1 VIELLHMS
9 RQIKRVAPALREG
22 GVRLLV
28 SKGTRVVGDRLSM
41 LPARRALRR
50 QLAATESLDDYI
62 EAIYRFRYR
71 NVTLAPSQ
79 IRSEIKSFLEVVHDL
94 SPRTLLEI
102 GTGLGGTTLLLAQ
115 VAAPDAIVVT
125 IDLPTGPSPQRL
137 LDAALRPGQKIYVL
151 RRDSH
156 QSETVAKVRSI
167 IESEQ
172 LDLLFIDGDHSYDG
186 VQEDFRLYSSLVR
199 GGGWIAFHDIV
210 PGPVEFVGG
219 VPEFW
224 RQLKRGHSTREFVHD
239 PGQQGLGIGLLRADP
254 R

>member
-1 VIELLHMS
+1 MS
-9 RQIKRVAPALREG
+9 RQINRVALALREG

-28 SKGTRVVGDRLSM
+28 SKGARVFGDRLSM

-50 QLAATESLDDYI
+50 QLAATKSLDDYI

-71 NVTLAPSQ
+71 NVTVAPSQ

-102 GTGLGGTTLLLAQ
+102 GTGLGGTTLLLAR

-125 IDLPTGPSPQRL
+125 IDLPTGPSRQRL
-137 LDAALRPGQKIYVL
+137 LQAALRPRQKIYVL

-156 QSETVAKVRSI
+156 HSETVAKVRSI
-167 IESEQ
+167 IDSEQ
-172 LDLLFIDGDHSYDG
+172 LDLLFIDGDHSYHG
-186 VQEDFRLYSSLVR
+186 VQEDFRLYSTLVR
-199 GGGWIAFHDIV
+199 SGGWIAFHDIV

-239 PGQQGLGIGLLRADP
+239 PRQQGLGIGLLRADP
-254 R
+254 PLTTT

>member
-1 VIELLHMS
+1 MS
-9 RQIKRVAPALREG
+9 RQIKRVALTLREG
-22 GVRLLV
+22 GVRSLV
-28 SKGTRVVGDRLSM
+28 SKGARVVGDRLSM

-62 EAIYRFRYR
+62 EAIFRFRHR
-71 NVTLAPSQ
+71 NVTVAPSQ
-79 IRSEIKSFLEVVHDL
+79 IRSEIKGFLEVVHDL

-102 GTGLGGTTLLLAQ
+102 GTGLGGTTLLLAR

-125 IDLPTGPSPQRL
+125 IDLARGPSRQRL
-137 LDAALRPGQKIYVL
+137 LEAALRPGQRIYVL

-156 QSETVAKVRSI
+156 HSETVAKVRSI
-167 IESEQ
+167 IDSEQ
-172 LDLLFIDGDHSYDG
+172 LDLLFIDGDHSYHG
-186 VQEDFRLYSSLVR
+186 VLEDFRLYSTLVR
-199 GGGWIAFHDIV
+199 DGGWIAFHDIV

-239 PGQQGLGIGLLRADP
+239 PRQQGLGIGLLRADP
-254 R
+254 PLTTT